1 MRGVHAVIEDEFGG
15 GEMSNPIVVSSVDE
29 ESKVLLHL
37 LVRAFGLSIRL
48 GVVRNRE
55 RMSDAESLVES
66 FHESGGELGTT
77 VGNDLRGYA
86 MESEDF
92 AVVNVRY
99 SFCVDLRSGG

>member
-1 MRGVHAVIEDEFGG
+1 MRGVHTVIEDEFGG
-15 GEMSNPIVVSSVDE
+15 GEMSNPIVVSSVDK

-37 LVRAFGLSIRL
+37 LVCAFSLSIRL
-48 GVVRNRE
+48 GVVRSRE
-55 RMSDAESLVES
+55 CMSDAESSVES
-66 FHESGGELGTT
+66 LHESGGELWTT

-99 SFCVDLRSGG
+99 PFCVNL